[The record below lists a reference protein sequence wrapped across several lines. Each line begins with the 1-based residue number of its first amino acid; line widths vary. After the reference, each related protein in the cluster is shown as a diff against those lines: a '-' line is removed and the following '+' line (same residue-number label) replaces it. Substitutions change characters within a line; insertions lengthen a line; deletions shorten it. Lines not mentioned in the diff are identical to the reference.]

1 MKTPLNGQFSRI
13 GAFTELIVNFD
24 IAFDWQNKSAEVW
37 EDGGHRVSTTSL
49 AGTAKAIESAL
60 KDPTIEMIDNPSK
73 EMERLEKIA
82 KQNPEPGKVY
92 KFVGATLLSGRFQ
105 SFYEKVDNELLGLG
119 LIDLEAKFAAS
130 FG

>member
-1 MKTPLNGQFSRI
+1 
-13 GAFTELIVNFD
+13 
-24 IAFDWQNKSAEVW
+24 
-37 EDGGHRVSTTSL
+37 
-49 AGTAKAIESAL
+49 
-60 KDPTIEMIDNPSK
+60 MIDNPSK